1 MPEATGQLLKMLKE
15 NNYKP
20 RIFYPL
26 RAKGKK
32 KNKKESK
39 GKMFSDKRKRKELI
53 TKRPALQT

>member
-20 RIFYPL
+20 RIFYPM
-26 RAKGKK
+26 RAKGN

-53 TKRPALQT
+53 TKRPALHT